1 MWANA
6 QVIAE
11 FTQTDPYEGQPA
23 TARTSVRVLASASA
37 IAIGVVCDQDPAD
50 IVSFSVRRDAGL
62 NNEDHVRIVLGPFL
76 DGRSGYV
83 FTINP
88 TGARYDGL
96 IEPGGD
102 DNADW
107 DGIWDAA
114 TKRTSS
120 GWSAEILIPIQT
132 LSFNPDLREWHF
144 NVQRRIQRRL
154 ENDRWAFPARQ

>member
-1 MWANA
+1 GIPLESTAWAQEPPRIRAGAMAAGLHIDGVLDEPMWSA
-6 QVIAE
+6 AE
-11 FTQTDPYEGQPA
+11 PIDQFTQTDPDEGQPA
-23 TARTSVRVLASASA
+23 TARTSVRVIASATA
-37 IAIGVVCDQDPAD
+37 IAIGIVCDDDPNA

-83 FTINP
+83 FTVNP

-114 TKRTSS
+114 
-120 GWSAEILIPIQT
+120 A
-132 LSFNPDLREWHF
+132 
-144 NVQRRIQRRL
+144 
-154 ENDRWAFPARQ
+154 